1 MTYKLILTD
10 IDGTL
15 LNKDRKLSELTKE
28 VFQQL
33 QKKVPVVLI
42 SSRMPQAMRHLQHDL
57 HIAHQPLI
65 CYNGGLVL
73 IDNQVVSST
82 EIPLEIIKN
91 LDQFN
96 QRINCHL
103 SLYNGEDWY
112 VPVMDQW
119 AKREEN
125 NTQVSPE
132 ILSNPEVIKKWEE
145 EGKGAHKIMCMG
157 EEKQIDLITDFLS
170 KNFQQKLHLYRS
182 KPTYLEIA
190 NREVSKLTAIKI
202 LLDKHFQLT
211 LEECVAFGDN
221 FNDFEMLQAV
231 GMGIAVGNAKPE
243 ILEIANE
250 ITLHGKEDGV
260 ARSLQNLFGL
270 SDQSKL

>member
-1 MTYKLILTD
+1 MTYKLIFTD

-15 LNKDRKLSELTKE
+15 LNKDRELSVLTKE

-33 QKKVPVVLI
+33 QKKVPIVLI

-82 EIPLEIIKN
+82 EIPLEIIKDLN
-91 LDQFN
+91 QFN

-103 SLYNGEDWY
+103 SLYNAEDWY
-112 VPVMDQW
+112 VPAMDHW

-132 ILSNPEVIKKWEE
+132 ILSNQEVIKKWEE
-145 EGKGAHKIMCMG
+145 EEKGAHKIMCMG
-157 EEKQIDLITDFLS
+157 KEEHIDLITDFLS
-170 KNFQQKLHLYRS
+170 KNFQEKLHLYRS

-202 LLDKHFQLT
+202 LLDRHFQLT
-211 LEECVAFGDN
+211 LEECIAFGDN
-221 FNDFEMLQAV
+221 FNDFEMLQAI

-270 SDQSKL
+270 SKPE